1 MIYMHMD
8 EHNLKQSPM
17 SDFLKQQ
24 LIVFYLQEIVE
35 ILESWALV
43 LDYRL
48 MYPFLVTL
56 PKVSYLSGT

>member
-1 MIYMHMD
+1 MHMD

-48 MYPFLVTL
+48 MYLFLVTL

>member
-1 MIYMHMD
+1 MHMD
-8 EHNLKQSPM
+8 EHKLKHSPM

-24 LIVFYLQEIVE
+24 LIVFYLQEIVCK
-35 ILESWALV
+35 ESWALL